1 MLEIKNLTVK
11 AGKKVILKDVSF
23 TFEKSKTYA
32 IMGPN
37 GSGKSTLAKVI
48 MGHPDYEVVAGR
60 VIYDGQDITDYPVHK
75 RAKLGLFL
83 GFQNPLELSG
93 VSVVELLQTALTGK
107 KRILEIRRE
116 VIKTARELK
125 IRNELVNR
133 SLNMGASGGE
143 RKKLELLQA
152 TILDP
157 KAAIFDEIDT
167 GVDVDA
173 LRVIAG
179 LLNKTFI
186 HRAGK
191 ILVLITHYNRILN
204 YVVPDQVLVMIDGKI
219 VKTGPAN
226 LAKEIEEKGYEEI
239 NF

>member
-11 AGKKVILKDVSF
+11 VGGKVILRDVSF
-23 TFEKSKTYA
+23 EFKTGKSYA

-48 MGHPDYEVVAGR
+48 MGHPDYKVVAGK
-60 VIYDGQDITDYPVHK
+60 VIYNSQDITELEPHK

-93 VSVVELLQTALTGK
+93 VSVVELLQAALSGK

-116 VIKTARELK
+116 VNKMTGELK
-125 IRNELVNR
+125 MRNELISR

-152 TILDP
+152 VVLDP
-157 KAAIFDEIDT
+157 KVAIFDEIDT

-173 LRVIAG
+173 LRIIAG
-179 LLNKTFI
+179 LLNKVFV
-186 HRAGK
+186 HRVGK
-191 ILVLITHYNRILN
+191 ILILITHYNRILD
-204 YVVPDQVLVMIDGKI
+204 YVVPDQVLVMMGGKI
-219 VKTGPAN
+219 VKVGPAH
-226 LAKEIEEKGYEEI
+226 LAREIEKKGYKKI

>member
-1 MLEIKNLTVK
+1 MLEVKDLTVK
-11 AGKKVILKDVSF
+11 AGEKVILEDVSF
-23 TFEKSKTYA
+23 VFEAGKTYA

-48 MGHPDYEVVAGR
+48 MGHPDYKVVAGK
-60 VIYDGQDITDYPVHK
+60 VIYNNQDITELEPHK

-93 VSVVELLQTALTGK
+93 VSVVELLQVALTGK

-116 VIKTARELK
+116 VAEVAKKLK
-125 IRNELVNR
+125 IRDELITR

-152 TILDP
+152 VVLDP

-179 LLNKTFI
+179 LLNKTFV
-186 HRAGK
+186 HQAGR
-191 ILVLITHYNRILN
+191 ILILITHYNRILD
-204 YVVPDQVLVMIDGKI
+204 YVVPDQVLVMMDGKI
-219 VKTGPAN
+219 VKTGPAS
-226 LAKEIEEKGYEEI
+226 LAREIEEKGYEKI